1 MNENTSTRT
10 FMHNRIAR
18 KVEMGERMEEEATP
32 GSLLEQKER
41 MRPSQPWATFLLNW
55 PIYWRNSFCEDSSSI
70 KFSYIKSRL
79 WLPIISTVSS
89 LWLPWG
95 HVLILVQSGF
105 CIVVI
110 MYKMARSFCPNWSC
124 SIRLNFSCIE
134 VQTTRHNYDVEDC
147 YQETQT

>member
-18 KVEMGERMEEEATP
+18 KWRWER
-32 GSLLEQKER
+32 GWKKK
-41 MRPSQPWATFLLNW
+41 RPRVVFWNEKSGWDLYNPEPHFLLNW
-55 PIYWRNSFCEDSSSI
+55 PIYWRNFFCEDSSSI
-70 KFSYIKSRL
+70 KLSYIKSRL

-89 LWLPWG
+89 LWLPWV
-95 HVLILVQSGF
+95 HVLVLVQSGF
-105 CIVVI
+105 CIAVI

-124 SIRLNFSCIE
+124 NIQLNFSCIE